1 MILVKGIAASPGIAI
16 GKTLVKKD
24 QKIEIDRKNI
34 SEDQVDEELEKLHS
48 ALAEAKESLQQL
60 KEQTAEKMGEEKA
73 EIFGAHLMI
82 LDDPEVIP
90 AFEDKIKDDKLN
102 AAAAVKDVVDKYA
115 AMFSAMEDEYLRE
128 RGSDIKDV
136 GMRVVK
142 ILLGVE
148 DISDKLEEEI
158 VIIAE
163 DLTPSD
169 TAQFDTDKV
178 LAFLTK
184 DGSRTSHTAIMAR
197 SLGIPAVVGLGSELI
212 EKAEDNIEIIVDGNS
227 GKVYFSPDDSTLE
240 EYKEKLAE
248 YKAEQ
253 KRLETYQDKK
263 AKTKDG
269 TEVEVVGNM
278 GNVNDIAPILE
289 NGGEGVGLFRTEF
302 LYMDRNQLP
311 TEEEQFKV
319 YKEAAEKMGDKPVI
333 IRTLDVGGDKD
344 LPYLDFPEEMN
355 PFLGYRAIRVCL
367 ERDDIFKPQL
377 RAILRA
383 SQYGNLKI
391 MFPMISSLEEL
402 DEAKLI
408 VEDVKKELK
417 EEGQQFNEDIDIGM
431 MIEIPSAVMIAD
443 FLAQEVDFFSIGTN
457 DLIQYTIAVD
467 RTNEKI
473 APMHTPYHPAV
484 LRLIKMTIEAAHNEG
499 IWVGMCGEAA
509 GDEYLIPYLLGVG
522 LDEFSMSAVSI
533 LKTKEILSKWT
544 IEEAKKEAEKILELK
559 SDTAVKSYL
568 KTIEK

>member
-34 SEDQVDEELEKLHS
+34 SEDQVDEEIEKLHS
-48 ALAEAKESLQQL
+48 ALAEAKESLEEL

-90 AFEDKIKDDKLN
+90 AFEDKIKEDKLN
-102 AAAAVKDVVDKYA
+102 AAAAVKDVVDEYA

-148 DISDKLEEEI
+148 DISDKLDQEV

-227 GKVYFSPDDSTLE
+227 GKVYFSPDESTLE
-240 EYKEKLAE
+240 EYKEKLAK

-278 GNVNDIAPILE
+278 GNVNDITPILE

-408 VEDVKKELK
+408 VEDVKAELK

-443 FLAQEVDFFSIGTN
+443 YLAQEVDFFSIGTN
-457 DLIQYTIAVD
+457 DLIQYTVAVD

-484 LRLIKMTIEAAHNEG
+484 LRLIKMTIDAAHKEG

-544 IEEAKKEAEKILELK
+544 VEEAQKEAEKILELK

>member
-1 MILVKGIAASPGIAI
+1 MKGIAASPGIAI

>member
-16 GKTLVKKD
+16 GKTFVKKD
-24 QKIEIDRKNI
+24 HKIEIDKKNI
-34 SEDQVDEELEKLHS
+34 SEDQVDKEIEKLHS
-48 ALAEAKESLQQL
+48 ALAEAKESLQKL

-73 EIFGAHLMI
+73 EIFGAHLLI

-102 AAAAVKDVVDKYA
+102 AAAAVKEVVDEYA

-148 DISDKLEEEI
+148 AISDKLDKEV

-197 SLGIPAVVGLGSELI
+197 SLGIPAVVGLGSKLI

-227 GKVYFSPDDSTLE
+227 GKVYFSPDESTLE

-278 GNVNDIAPILE
+278 GNVNDINPILE

-417 EEGQQFNEDIDIGM
+417 EEGQQFNKDIDIGM

-443 FLAQEVDFFSIGTN
+443 YLAQEVDFFSIGTN
-457 DLIQYTIAVD
+457 DLIQYTVAVD

-473 APMHTPYHPAV
+473 ASMHTPYHPAV
-484 LRLIKMTIEAAHNEG
+484 LRLIKMTIDAAHKEG

-544 IEEAKKEAEKILELK
+544 VEEAQKEAEKILKLK

>member
-1 MILVKGIAASPGIAI
+1 MKGIAASPGIAI

-24 QKIEIDRKNI
+24 QKIEIDRRNI
-34 SEDQVDEELEKLHS
+34 SEDQVDEEIEKLHS
-48 ALAEAKESLQQL
+48 ALAEAKGSLEEL

-102 AAAAVKDVVDKYA
+102 AAAAVKDVVDEYA

-148 DISDKLEEEI
+148 DISDKLDEEV

-212 EKAEDNIEIIVDGNS
+212 EKAEDDIDIIVDGNS
-227 GKVYFSPDDSTLE
+227 GKVYFSPDESTLE

-278 GNVNDIAPILE
+278 GNVNDITPILE

-417 EEGQQFNEDIDIGM
+417 EEGHQFNEDIDIGM

-443 FLAQEVDFFSIGTN
+443 YLAQEVDFFSIGTN

-484 LRLIKMTIEAAHNEG
+484 LRLIKMTIDAAHKEG

-544 IEEAKKEAEKILELK
+544 VEEAQKEAEKILELK